1 VKQRIKITT
10 AQAKE
15 ITPLVRAA
23 VQLQIECWYCQ
34 SEIERRLGIYFK
46 DMEQLVADLAAADD
60 PEKIRVEDV
69 HEFIEGLKV
78 EL

>member
-1 VKQRIKITT
+1 MRITR

-15 ITPLVRAA
+15 ITPLIRAA
-23 VQLQIECWYCQ
+23 VQLQVECWYYQ

-60 PEKIRVEDV
+60 PEKIQAEDA
-69 HEFIEGLKV
+69 HALIESLKV
-78 EL
+78 ES